1 MNYKFLKWQVL
12 RGPLARLLVLRAF
25 MLVLAVIILSLMQMA
40 REFRVIEPMVSDV
53 NECPL
58 NLRSNPS
65 FDAGNFSNISFH
77 PSRDHATLCKE
88 SENLT
93 KIVFKELMQKN
104 LLQSNARA
112 LCVGE
117 GSASSVSVL
126 HELGFPDASGVDK
139 HPFFSLFKRRFVY
152 ELNFEDDH
160 FDFVFSGD
168 LDKVSVPALLVL
180 EIERVLHP
188 GGTGAMLVGA
198 RKFYSGGLVRSA
210 TTVASF
216 LKSSDVVHVCGVGS
230 FTLVIFKKKVGNFAS
245 FEHFQLPNDCPSI
258 TKNKPFMKYIEPL
271 AHKDSRQFNLEQSY
285 LPNFMNI
292 SSRNKLVYINVGAG
306 EFAKSSIAKM
316 SKPYCSNHHTAFE
329 VFVID
334 HKMSVLSSFVTD
346 PGITFVYHPALDG
359 DSIAPEITPD
369 EYLSAPIDEKGF
381 DFIFWFNETVSDED
395 FVVLM
400 MNTKFMELNI
410 LVELFK
416 TGAICRVDEL
426 FLHCADPA
434 DCKTTT
440 CGDCKNLLKS
450 LRKSGVYA
458 HDWLG
463 D

>member
-1 MNYKFLKWQVL
+1 MDFKSLKWQLL
-12 RGPLARLLVLRAF
+12 RGPLVRLLVLRAF

-40 REFRVIEPMVSDV
+40 REYRVIEPIVSDV
-53 NECPL
+53 NECTL
-58 NLRSNPS
+58 NLHSNP
-65 FDAGNFSNISFH
+65 FVNAGDFSNFSFY
-77 PSRDHATLCKE
+77 PSRDHETMCKE
-88 SENLT
+88 SKNLT

-104 LLQSNARA
+104 LLQSNDRA

-126 HELGFPDASGVDK
+126 HELGFTDALGVNK

-152 ELNFEDDH
+152 ELNFEDGH
-160 FDFVFSGD
+160 FDFVYSGD

-180 EIERVLHP
+180 EIERVLKP
-188 GGTGAMLVGA
+188 GGIGAMLVGA
-198 RKFYSGGLVRSA
+198 RNFYSGGLVRSA
-210 TTVASF
+210 TTVVSF

-230 FTLVIFKKKVGNFAS
+230 FTLVIFKKKIGRFDS
-245 FEHFQLPNDCPSI
+245 FEHFQLPADCPSI
-258 TKNKPFMKYIEPL
+258 AKNKPFMKYIEPL
-271 AHKDSRQFNLEQSY
+271 AYKNSRQFNLEQYY

-292 SSRNKLVYINVGAG
+292 SSRNKLLYINVGAG

-316 SKPYCSNHHTAFE
+316 SRPYCGNHHAAFD

-346 PGITFVYHPALDG
+346 PGTTFVYHPALTG
-359 DSIAPEITPD
+359 GSVAPEITPD
-369 EYLSAPIDEKGF
+369 EHLSAPMDEKGF
-381 DFIFWFNETVSDED
+381 DFVPWFNETVSDGD

-410 LVELFK
+410 LVELLK
-416 TGAICRVDEL
+416 TGAICRIDEL

-434 DCKTTT
+434 DCKTTV
-440 CGDCKNLLKS
+440 CGDCRDLLKS

-458 HDWLG
+458 HAWLG